1 MALWN
6 PKSLLVACSLSLL
19 ISGCGKADES
29 GAVPPQTAT
38 NSDPNVV
45 HVSHE
50 AQSELLVEPIRHKPV
65 TQEIVVQ
72 GRIQYGMD
80 GFVKLSSPLSGV
92 VKTVRGRL
100 GEAVRA
106 NQPLLTIQSADIGTA
121 YSDFAKAESD
131 WQLAQR
137 SFQLASDLYQV
148 KAIPQK
154 EFEQAEND
162 FMKTQAEYQRARGR
176 LRVLKISERELD
188 KPPDQ
193 RKLTARFDVKAPLD
207 GIIVEKSVTVGQ
219 LVEPETTLYTIANP
233 DMLQAVGEM
242 YERDLRLVR
251 PGMAASVRIE
261 SFPGQPFPAIIAYIG
276 DVVDAETR
284 TIKIRCDVENLE
296 HKLKADM
303 FVRIHIDVS
312 EQTQA
317 LALPQ
322 SALIRMADKTFIF
335 VQHNPEEYERR
346 EVVTGPILG
355 EQIEIQ
361 GGVRSGER
369 VVVKGGLLLQG
380 ELDKQGS

>member
-1 MALWN
+1 MAPLN
-6 PKSLLVACSLSLL
+6 PKSILLAGVLSLL
-19 ISGCGKADES
+19 VSGCGRADES
-29 GAVPPQTAT
+29 GAVPPETSAAP
-38 NSDPNVV
+38 DPNVV
-45 HVSHE
+45 HVSRD
-50 AQSELLVEPIRHKPV
+50 AQTELLVEPIQHKPV
-65 TQEIVVQ
+65 TQEIIVQ
-72 GRIQYGMD
+72 GRIHYGMD
-80 GFVKLSSPLSGV
+80 GFVKLSSPLPGL

-154 EFEQAEND
+154 EFEQAENG
-162 FMKTQAEYQRARGR
+162 FMKTHAEYQRARGR

-219 LVEPETTLYTIANP
+219 LVEPAKVLYTIANP
-233 DMLQAVGEM
+233 DLLQAVGEI
-242 YERDLRLVR
+242 YERDLRLIK
-251 PGMAASVRIE
+251 PGMTASVRVE
-261 SFPGQPFPAIIAYIG
+261 SFPDIVFPATIAYIG

-284 TIKIRCDVENLE
+284 TIKIRCDVTNLG
-296 HKLKADM
+296 HKLKNDM
-303 FVRIHIDVS
+303 FVRIHLDVS
-312 EQTQA
+312 GQTLA

-322 SALIRMADKTFIF
+322 SALIRMGDKTFIF
-335 VQHNPEEYERR
+335 IQHNPEEYERR
-346 EVVTGPILG
+346 EVVTGPVLG

-361 GGVRSGER
+361 GGARSGER
-369 VVVKGGLLLQG
+369 AVVKGGLLLQG
-380 ELDKQGS
+380 ALEK